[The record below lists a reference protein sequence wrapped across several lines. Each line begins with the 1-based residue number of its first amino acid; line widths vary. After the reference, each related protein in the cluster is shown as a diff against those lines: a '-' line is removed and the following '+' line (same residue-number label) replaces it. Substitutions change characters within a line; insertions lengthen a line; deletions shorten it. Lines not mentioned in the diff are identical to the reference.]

1 MKLLVMNDTH
11 IRGTNPDKRVDDFRA
26 TLENKLK
33 EIGQIITAEEIDY
46 VVHGGDIFDRPDTA
60 PAVVNQF
67 IEIFLDYQAPIYT
80 IVGNHDLYGHNPA
93 TLPRTMAGVLISAGI
108 MNLIP
113 EDGLVLNKEGL
124 KLQLSG
130 KSFDYE
136 VDDNKADYEVKK
148 QEKVDYAIH
157 VVHGML
163 LDKPAF
169 PEQYTLIEKLTTE
182 ADITISGHY
191 HLGYGVVEYENKY
204 FLNPGSLVRLGARM
218 EELKRMPKIAI
229 IELTSEKIKIELK
242 QLASAQKGT
251 EVLDRSEIEADKV
264 REKRLADFLR
274 EVKASNKFEMFSIQ
288 DILEQLSNEGEVDG
302 QIKEAARD
310 RIARAQQRLGDNG

>member
-11 IRGTNPDKRVDDFRA
+11 IRGTNPDKRIDDFRE
-26 TLENKLK
+26 TLEKKLK
-33 EIGQIITAEEIDY
+33 EIGEIITAEEIDY
-46 VVHGGDIFDRPDTA
+46 VIHGGDIFDRPDTA

-136 VDDNKADYEVKK
+136 V
-148 QEKVDYAIH
+148 EKREEVDYAIH

-169 PEQYTLIEKLTTE
+169 PDQYTLIEEVDTE
-182 ADITISGHY
+182 ADVTISGHY
-191 HLGYGVVEYENKY
+191 HLGYGLAKYEGQY
-204 FLNPGSLVRLGARM
+204 FLNPGSLVRLGARI
-218 EELKRMPKIAI
+218 EELNRMPKVAI
-229 IELTSEKIKIELK
+229 IEITPKEVKIELK
-242 QLASAQKGT
+242 QLASAEKGNQ
-251 EVLDRSEIEADKV
+251 VLDRSEIEADKV

-288 DILEQLSNEGEVDG
+288 DILEQLSSEGEVDAK
-302 QIKEAARD
+302 IKEAARD

>member
-11 IRGTNPDKRVDDFRA
+11 IRGTNPDKRIDDFRE

-33 EIGQIITAEEIDY
+33 EIGEIITAEEIDY
-46 VVHGGDIFDRPDTA
+46 VIHGGDIFDRPDTA

-113 EDGLVLNKEGL
+113 EEGVILNKQGIS
-124 KLQLSG
+124 LQLTG
-130 KSFDYE
+130 KSFDYQ
-136 VDDNKADYEVKK
+136 VDDSKADYEVKK
-148 QEKVDYAIH
+148 REEVDYAIH
-157 VVHGML
+157 LVHGML

-169 PEQYTLIEKLTTE
+169 PDQYTLIEDLDTE

-191 HLGYGVVEYENKY
+191 HLGYGSIKYEGQY

-218 EELKRMPKIAI
+218 EELKRMPKVAI
-229 IELTSEKIKIELK
+229 IELTSEDVKIDLK
-242 QLASAQKGT
+242 QLASAQKGSK
-251 EVLDRSEIEADKV
+251 VLDRSEIEADKV

-274 EVKASNKFEMFSIQ
+274 EVKASNKFEIFSIQ
-288 DILEQLSNEGEVDG
+288 DILEQLSSEGEVDAK
-302 QIKEAARD
+302 IKEAARD
-310 RIARAQQRLGDNG
+310 RIARAQQRLGGKG